1 MSPGPRRTPLFE
13 HHARAGARLVPFAGW
28 QMPVLYTS
36 IVAEHLA
43 VRGAAGLFD
52 VSHMGEIRLRGP
64 DAVALAQRLFSN
76 DVAGTG
82 PGRVRYGVLCREDG
96 GVIDDVTLYR
106 VADDEL
112 LFCVNAANTTA
123 DLAWFQRIRQ
133 ESGLD
138 CELSDESD
146 QTALLAIQ
154 GPRALAIA
162 QRVVEDDEPPPRRW
176 RFREARA
183 AGAPVWLS
191 RTGYTG
197 EDGYEIY
204 APAERAGALWEAL
217 LTAGAGELVPAGLGA
232 RDTLRTEM
240 AYPLYGHELDLAHD
254 PLEAGLERFL
264 AFGAGFIGEETLKAA
279 RERGPE
285 RRLVGLRVEGRAVP
299 RSGYAICDG
308 TQIGVVTSGTFSPSV
323 ERSIAIGYVPAAYA
337 EPGKRVYVDV
347 RGRAIPGRVAPTP
360 FYDPKH
366 RKS

>member
-1 MSPGPRRTPLFE
+1 MSPGLRRTPLFE

-28 QMPVLYTS
+28 EMPVLYSS
-36 IVAEHLA
+36 ILAEHHA
-43 VRGAAGLFD
+43 VRRSAGLFD
-52 VSHMGEIRLRGP
+52 VSHMGQIRLRGP

-76 DVAGTG
+76 DVSGTH
-82 PGRVRYGVLCREDG
+82 PGRVRYGLLCREDG
-96 GVIDDVTLYR
+96 RVIDDVTLYR
-106 VADDEL
+106 VAADEL
-112 LFCVNAANTTA
+112 LFCVNASNIAP
-123 DLAWFQRIRQ
+123 DFAWFQRIRE

-138 CELSDESD
+138 CELTDESD

-183 AGAPVWLS
+183 AGARVWLS

-204 APAERAGALWEAL
+204 APAERASALWDAL
-217 LTAGAGELVPAGLGA
+217 LAAGSGDLVPAGLGA

-264 AFGAGFIGEETLKAA
+264 AFGCGFIGEETLTAI

-285 RRLVGLRVEGRAVP
+285 RRLVGVLVEGKAVP
-299 RSGYAICDG
+299 RPGYAICDG
-308 TQIGVVTSGTFSPSV
+308 AQIGVLTSGTFGPSV

-337 EPGKRVYVDV
+337 EPGKTVHVDV
-347 RGRAIPGRVAPTP
+347 RGRAIPGRIVPTP